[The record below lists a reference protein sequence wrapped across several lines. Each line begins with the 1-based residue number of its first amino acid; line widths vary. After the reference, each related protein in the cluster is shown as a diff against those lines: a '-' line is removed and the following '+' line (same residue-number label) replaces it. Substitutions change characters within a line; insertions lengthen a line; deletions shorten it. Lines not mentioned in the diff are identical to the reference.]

1 MTTIL
6 GYQGDNYALICS
18 DSRISSMDSTGYTSQ
33 ISTFGA
39 SKVALNG
46 HYLLGAAGDVRAI
59 NILHYVFVPPPPPKS
74 ARGNKLDK
82 FITNTFIPALRE
94 CFETS
99 GYSLPERDS
108 SEHIAEQGSTILV
121 AVHGAIYIIDGD
133 YSWASDT
140 NGLYALGTGA
150 QYSLGAMQAL
160 DKTRRLHIPAAKGI
174 LLKSIAIAAKFDPH
188 TGSPFHSFT
197 QLGPQ

>member
-18 DSRISSMDSTGYTSQ
+18 DSRISSMDSSGFTSQ

-39 SKVALNG
+39 AKVALNG

-59 NILHYVFVPPPPPKS
+59 NILHHVFTPPPPPKS

-82 FITNTFIPALRE
+82 FITNTFIPALRT

-99 GYSLPERDS
+99 GYASPTNTESL
-108 SEHIAEQGSTILV
+108 HLAEQGSTILV
-121 AVHGAIYIIDGD
+121 AVNGAIYIIDGD

-150 QYSLGAMQAL
+150 EYALGAMQAL
-160 DKTRRLHIPAAKGI
+160 DKTRKLQVAAAKGI
-174 LLKSIAIAAKFDPH
+174 LLKSITIAAKFDPH
-188 TGSPFHSFT
+188 TGSPFHSFV
-197 QLGPQ
+197 QVGPT